1 MLYLRTNQGNDY
13 LPQNSRIDLMSR
25 EMTEDERQLM
35 DRATNNLDSE
45 LVQIL
50 KNKKAEPY
58 TYEELIRGIRQLQQ
72 KRRKRA

>member
-1 MLYLRTNQGNDY
+1 
-13 LPQNSRIDLMSR
+13 MSR

-50 KNKKAEPY
+50 KNKKAD
-58 TYEELIRGIRQLQQ
+58 
-72 KRRKRA
+72 